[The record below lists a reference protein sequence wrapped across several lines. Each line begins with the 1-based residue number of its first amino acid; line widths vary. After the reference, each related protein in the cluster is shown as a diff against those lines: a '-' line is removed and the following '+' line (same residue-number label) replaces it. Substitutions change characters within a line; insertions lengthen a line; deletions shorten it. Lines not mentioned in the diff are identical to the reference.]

1 MPTSGSRGGASCHRS
16 IGAWSAG
23 VCRRLGGSR
32 VLLVGDSVLQQV
44 GELYHDCYTIARL
57 WLQVFYSLALT
68 LGAAQGMKVRHS
80 PVIGVHNDATPTPNQ
95 DPLPPQSLFRSSLSC
110 CRVLFSYQR

>member
-1 MPTSGSRGGASCHRS
+1 MPTSGSRGGTSCHRS

-68 LGAAQGMKVRHS
+68 LGAAQGMKVRH
-80 PVIGVHNDATPTPNQ
+80 I
-95 DPLPPQSLFRSSLSC
+95 
-110 CRVLFSYQR
+110 